1 MYQSKQRIVH
11 FLSTA
16 FLIVSLALAGGISA
30 HALTAQDAEAS
41 FNDEVS
47 PNAEICDTSYTYFCD
62 GLPTNCLCEIVVE
75 PEED

>member
-41 FNDEVS
+41 FEAS
-47 PNAEICDTSYTYFCD
+47 PNGPDIEEMTDYILGCA
-62 GLPTNCLCEIVVE
+62 PPAVNCFEEVVVT
-75 PEED
+75 PE